1 MGKKVENGDYAKPLF
16 IRIYQTH
23 RAMLDELALTFELL
37 PIKYPRKGHRTCRPI
52 TDTEIIRVAIEQL
65 HKRRVGKTTK
75 RGIP

>member
-52 TDTEIIRVAIEQL
+52 TETEIIRFAIEQL
-65 HKRRVGKTTK
+65 HKRRVQNQKA